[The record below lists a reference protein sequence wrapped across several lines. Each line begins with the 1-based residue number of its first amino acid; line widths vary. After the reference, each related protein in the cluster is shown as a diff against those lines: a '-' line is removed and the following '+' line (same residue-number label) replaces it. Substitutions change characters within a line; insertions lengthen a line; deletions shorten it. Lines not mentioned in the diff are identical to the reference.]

1 MLDIMY
7 KLNDVI
13 INRVCDFLKACTTEF
28 KLTLVSLGG
37 VMSPVVH
44 HRLYEHFTIRKL
56 WYKDTLVV
64 AECHGTKVS
73 CYQPQGSVI
82 GLKQFRF
89 CKCVRGP
96 IQQCSRTFGCPG

>member
-56 WYKDTLVV
+56 WYKDTLVQG
-64 AECHGTKVS
+64 HFGGSRVS
-73 CYQPQGSVI
+73 WYQSVLLPTTGKCYR
-82 GLKQFRF
+82 LKAVQ
-89 CKCVRGP
+89 
-96 IQQCSRTFGCPG
+96 IL